1 MWYNNDEAYLR
12 NRLIV
17 HSVILL
23 FLFAYYLPVI
33 VQVRIYFYIIS
44 IKMYEHFYTQF

>member
-1 MWYNNDEAYLR
+1 M
-12 NRLIV
+12 
-17 HSVILL
+17 ILL

-44 IKMYEHFYTQF
+44 IKMYEHFYILF